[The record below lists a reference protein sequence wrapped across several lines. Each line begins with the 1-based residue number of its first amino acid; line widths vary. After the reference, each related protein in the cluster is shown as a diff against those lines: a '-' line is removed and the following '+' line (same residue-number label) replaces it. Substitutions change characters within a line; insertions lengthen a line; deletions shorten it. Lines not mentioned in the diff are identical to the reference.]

1 MTVHVA
7 PRRRLN
13 APVAMPRSSQDRPFH
28 LSEVVDIDTLTDI
41 LKRFH
46 RISTIPAAIIDP
58 DGNYLA
64 SVGWQRICLDFHLKR
79 AAAKQQCL
87 KNDRAL
93 LQECCERRSCV
104 LRPCPHGLINT
115 ASPLIIDGCH
125 VASIFTGQ
133 LLTEPLTADSRAR
146 FRTQA
151 ERLGLDPDSYLQALA
166 EVPVVSEQQLWDNLG
181 FLVRLVASMAESGLA
196 NLRLEQKRRAL
207 AESEER
213 YRALFH
219 NNHTVMAIIDPETG
233 KIVDVNSKACE
244 YYGYSREELQHMT
257 VADINLLPA
266 DEMARLIRR
275 TRTRSSRPF
284 QIRHRLASGEI
295 REVEIYSGPIR
306 LHGRDLLYSIIHD
319 ITRRKRLDRA
329 LRRSRDQWEK
339 TFDAIDDIVT
349 LQDPNMCI
357 VRANLAAS
365 RTFGVSPP
373 ELIGRHCY
381 ELFRGNTTPCRGCP
395 ISNARKDRRKHTALI
410 TNKQNGRIYTVYC
423 SPLLNEQGELE
434 YLVHTAT
441 DITETIQLKEDRM
454 RLAAAIEQASESV
467 VITDVNG
474 TIQYVNPAFE
484 RHSGYSRDEA
494 MGRNPRILKS
504 DRHNAAFYTKMWDT
518 ISSGHVW
525 RGHIINRR
533 KDGTFFEEDAS
544 ISPVRD
550 SSGRI
555 TNYVAVK
562 RDVTREVSLERQL
575 HQAMKME
582 AIGTL
587 AGGIAHDFNNIL
599 SAILGYG
606 QMARQQLPPDHPVR
620 DDLERIL
627 VAGQRAAD
635 LVRQILTFSRQDKE
649 QMKPVKIQF
658 IIKEVIKLLR
668 ASLPSTITIRQE
680 VDINCGPVLAEPAK
694 IHQVLMNLCTN
705 AKYAMDGHDGILTIA
720 LQPLE
725 VGSGR
730 YAACPQ
736 LEPGLWV
743 DLTVADTGCGMDH
756 TIREKI
762 FDPFFTTR
770 ERGQGTGLGLAV
782 VHGIVKKCGGEITV
796 TSEVNQGTVFHIYLP
811 VIHETRREMEG
822 QKNDIPG
829 GTERIL
835 VVDDD
840 REIADLER
848 RMLTEL
854 GYQATMFTDSGKAL
868 ASWKRDPDAYDLVLT
883 DMTMPGISGAEL
895 ARQMLDLRPGTP
907 IVLCTGFSEAM
918 DRERARELGIRGYIM
933 KPVLLR
939 ELAAR
944 IREALAGG

>member
-1 MTVHVA
+1 
-7 PRRRLN
+7 
-13 APVAMPRSSQDRPFH
+13 MPRSDQNRPFH
-28 LSEVVDIDTLTDI
+28 LRDVVDIDTLTDI
-41 LKRFH
+41 FRRFH
-46 RISTIPAAIIDP
+46 RLSGIPAAIIDP
-58 DGNYLA
+58 DGNYLT
-64 SVGWQRICLDFHLKR
+64 SVGWQRICLDFHLKEP
-79 AAAKQQCL
+79 AARKECIR
-87 KNDRAL
+87 NDRAL
-93 LQECCERRSCV
+93 LKECLQRRCRV
-104 LRPCPHGLINT
+104 LRPCPHGLVNT
-115 ASPLIIDGCH
+115 ASPLIIDGHH

-133 LLTEPLTADSRAR
+133 LLTEPLTADGRAR
-146 FRTQA
+146 FVQLA
-151 ERLGLDPDSYLQALA
+151 ERLRLDTGSYMEALA
-166 EVPVVSEQQLWDNLG
+166 EVPIVSEERLWDNLD
-181 FLVRLVASMAESGLA
+181 FLVRLVVSMAESGLA
-196 NLRLEQKRRAL
+196 NLRLTRKRQAL

-233 KIVDVNSKACE
+233 RIVDVNSKACE
-244 YYGYSREELQHMT
+244 YYGYSREELQRLT
-257 VADINLLPA
+257 IADINLLPA
-266 DEMARLIRR
+266 EEIARLIRQTGR
-275 TRTRSSRPF
+275 GSSRPF
-284 QIRHRLASGEI
+284 QVRHRLATGEI
-295 REVEIYSGPIR
+295 RDVEIYSGPIR
-306 LHGRDLLYSIIHD
+306 LHGRNLLYAIIHD
-319 ITRRKRLDRA
+319 ITRRTRLDRA

-381 ELFRGNTTPCRGCP
+381 ELFLGNSSPCNGCP
-395 ISNARKDRRKHTALI
+395 VSNALGDRQKHTALI
-410 TNKQNGRIYTVYC
+410 THEQNGRIYTVAC
-423 SPLLNEQGELE
+423 SPLLDEHGELE

-467 VITDVNG
+467 VITDVDG

-494 MGRNPRILKS
+494 VGQNPRILKS
-504 DRHNAAFYTKMWDT
+504 GHHNAAFYTKMWDT
-518 ISSGHVW
+518 ISRGQVW
-525 RGHIINRR
+525 MGHIINRK
-533 KDGTFFEEDAS
+533 KDGTIFEEDAS

-550 SSGRI
+550 SGGQI

-668 ASLPSTITIRQE
+668 ASLPSTITIRQDVNIDCE
-680 VDINCGPVLAEPAK
+680 PVLADPAK

-705 AKYAMDGHDGILTIA
+705 AKYAMDGQDGLLTIS
-720 LQPLE
+720 LQPVE
-725 VGSGR
+725 VKSGR
-730 YAACPQ
+730 HPDCPQ
-736 LEPGLWV
+736 LEPGPYV
-743 DLTVADTGCGMDH
+743 VLTVADTGCGMDRA
-756 TIREKI
+756 IREKI

-782 VHGIVKKCGGEITV
+782 VHGIVKKCGGEIMV
-796 TSEVNQGTVFHIYLP
+796 SSEVNRGTVFHIYLP
-811 VIHETRREMEG
+811 VIHETRREMQA
-822 QKNDIPG
+822 QKMDIPG

-854 GYQATMFTDSGKAL
+854 GYRPTMFTDSAKAL
-868 ASWKRDPDAYDLVLT
+868 AAWKADPDGFDLVLT
-883 DMTMPGISGAEL
+883 DMTMPGISGADL
-895 ARQMLDLRPGTP
+895 ARRILELRPQTP
-907 IVLCTGFSEAM
+907 IVLCTGFSENM
-918 DRERARELGIRGYIM
+918 DQERAAELGIRGYIM

-944 IREALAGG
+944 IREALDRT

>member
-1 MTVHVA
+1 MFSRQPDRA
-7 PRRRLN
+7 R
-13 APVAMPRSSQDRPFH
+13 VAMPRSGQETFH
-28 LSEVVDIDTLTDI
+28 LRDIVDIDVLTDI
-41 LKRFH
+41 FKRFH
-46 RISTIPAAIIDP
+46 RLTRIPTAIIDP
-58 DGNYLA
+58 DGTYLA
-64 SVGWQRICLDFHLKR
+64 SVGWQRLCLEFHLKN
-79 AAAKQQCL
+79 AKARKECL
-87 KNDRAL
+87 ENDRIL
-93 LQECCERRSCV
+93 LRECHRRCSCI
-104 LRPCPHGLINT
+104 LRACPYGLINT
-115 ASPLIIDGCH
+115 ASPLVIEGCH

-133 LLTEPLTADSRAR
+133 LLTEPIGDTTRAR
-146 FRTQA
+146 FVQQA
-151 ERLGLDPDSYLQALA
+151 ERLGLEPGPYLEALA
-166 EVPVVSEQQLWDNLG
+166 EVPVVSEQRLWDHLE
-181 FLVRLVASMAESGLA
+181 FLVRLVVSMAESGLA
-196 NLRLEQKRRAL
+196 NLNLTRKRQAL

-219 NNHTVMAIIDPETG
+219 NNHTVMAIIDPETTR
-233 KIVDVNSKACE
+233 IVDVNGKACE
-244 YYGYSREELQHMT
+244 YYGYTREELLGMT
-257 VADINLLPA
+257 VSEINLLPS
-266 DEMARLIRR
+266 DQVVRLVRR
-275 TRTRSSRPF
+275 VRTHSPGPV

-295 REVEIYSGPIR
+295 RDVEIYSGPIR

-349 LQDPNMCI
+349 LQDPDMRI
-357 VRANLAAS
+357 VRANRAAS
-365 RTFGVSPP
+365 RSFGVEPP
-373 ELIGRHCY
+373 ELIGKHCY
-381 ELFRGNTTPCRGCP
+381 EFFRGSHAPCRGCP
-395 ISNARKDRRKHTALI
+395 VSGTLDDRQKHTALI
-410 TNKQNGRIYTVYC
+410 SHEQNGRIYTVSC
-423 SPLLNEQGELE
+423 SPLFDERGTLE

-441 DITETIQLKEDRM
+441 DITETVQLKEDRM
-454 RLAAAIEQASESV
+454 RMAAAIEQASESV
-467 VITDVNG
+467 IITGVDG

-484 RHSGYSRDEA
+484 RLSGYSREEA
-494 MGRNPRILKS
+494 VGQNPRILKS
-504 DRHNAAFYTKMWDT
+504 GHHNSAFYRKMWDT
-518 ISSGHVW
+518 ITQGYVW
-525 RGHIINRR
+525 RGHIVNRK
-533 KDGTFFEEDAS
+533 KDGTLFEEDAS

-550 SSGRI
+550 STGRI

-668 ASLPSTITIRQE
+668 ASLPSTITIRQD
-680 VDINCGPVLAEPAK
+680 VDINCGPVLADPAK

-705 AKYAMDGHDGILTIA
+705 AKYAMDGQDGTLTIT
-720 LQPLE
+720 LRPVEIGVDRHQD
-725 VGSGR
+725 
-730 YAACPQ
+730 CPQ
-736 LEPGLWV
+736 LEPGSYV
-743 DLTVADTGCGMDH
+743 DLTVADTGCGMDRS
-756 TIREKI
+756 IREKI

-796 TSEVNQGTVFHIYLP
+796 ASEVGQGTVFHIYLP
-811 VIHETRREMEG
+811 VIHEPRREM
-822 QKNDIPG
+822 QDNAPDIPG
-829 GTERIL
+829 GMERIL

-848 RMLTEL
+848 RMLTGL
-854 GYQATMFTDSGKAL
+854 GYRPTLFTDSAKAL
-868 ASWKRDPDAYDLVLT
+868 AAWKDDPDAFDLVLT

-895 ARQMLDLRPGTP
+895 ARQILELRPQTP
-907 IVLCTGFSEAM
+907 IVLCTGFSEVM
-918 DRERARELGIRGYIM
+918 DQARAASLGIRGYIM

-939 ELAAR
+939 ELAAK
-944 IREALAGG
+944 IREALDGE

>member
-1 MTVHVA
+1 MH
-7 PRRRLN
+7 
-13 APVAMPRSSQDRPFH
+13 RSSHDRPFH
-28 LSEVVDIDTLTDI
+28 LSDVVDIDTLTDI
-41 LKRFH
+41 FKRFH
-46 RISTIPAAIIDP
+46 RLSNIPTAIIDP
-58 DGNYLA
+58 DGTYLA
-64 SVGWQRICLDFHLKR
+64 SVGWQRVCLDFHLGR
-79 AAAKQQCL
+79 PAAKRQCV

-93 LQECCERRSCV
+93 LRECRERRSCV
-104 LRPCPHGLINT
+104 LRPCPHGLVNT

-133 LLTEPLTADSRAR
+133 LLTEPLTEATRAR
-146 FRTQA
+146 FRQQA
-151 ERLGLDPDSYLQALA
+151 ERLGLDSGPYLEALA
-166 EVPVVSEQQLWDNLG
+166 EVPVVSREQLWDSLD
-181 FLVRLVASMAESGLA
+181 FLVRLVTSMAECGLA
-196 NLRLEQKRRAL
+196 RLRLEQKRQAL

-219 NNHTVMAIIDPETG
+219 NNHTVMAIIDPETNR
-233 KIVDVNSKACE
+233 IVDVNSKACE
-244 YYGYSREELQHMT
+244 YYGYSRQELQGMT
-257 VADINLLPA
+257 IADINLLPA
-266 DEMARLIRR
+266 EDTIRLIRQAG
-275 TRTRSSRPF
+275 TRSSRPF
-284 QIRHRLASGEI
+284 QVRHRLASGEI
-295 REVEIYSGPIR
+295 RDVEIYSGPIR

-349 LQDPNMCI
+349 LQDPNMHI

-365 RTFGVSPP
+365 RAFGVSPP

-381 ELFRGNTTPCRGCP
+381 DLFRGSQAPCRGCP
-395 ISNARKDRRKHTALI
+395 VSSARGDRRKHTALI
-410 TNKQNGRIYTVYC
+410 THEQNGRVYTVSC

-467 VITDVNG
+467 VITDVDG

-494 MGRNPRILKS
+494 VGRNPRILKS
-504 DRHNAAFYTKMWDT
+504 DHHNAAFYAKMWET

-525 RGHIINRR
+525 MGRIVNRK
-533 KDGTFFEEDAS
+533 KDGTIFEEDAS

-668 ASLPSTITIRQE
+668 ASLPSTITIRQD
-680 VDINCGPVLAEPAK
+680 VDV
-694 IHQVLMNLCTN
+694 
-705 AKYAMDGHDGILTIA
+705 
-720 LQPLE
+720 
-725 VGSGR
+725 
-730 YAACPQ
+730 
-736 LEPGLWV
+736 
-743 DLTVADTGCGMDH
+743 
-756 TIREKI
+756 
-762 FDPFFTTR
+762 
-770 ERGQGTGLGLAV
+770 
-782 VHGIVKKCGGEITV
+782 
-796 TSEVNQGTVFHIYLP
+796 
-811 VIHETRREMEG
+811 
-822 QKNDIPG
+822 
-829 GTERIL
+829 
-835 VVDDD
+835 
-840 REIADLER
+840 
-848 RMLTEL
+848 
-854 GYQATMFTDSGKAL
+854 
-868 ASWKRDPDAYDLVLT
+868 
-883 DMTMPGISGAEL
+883 
-895 ARQMLDLRPGTP
+895 
-907 IVLCTGFSEAM
+907 
-918 DRERARELGIRGYIM
+918 
-933 KPVLLR
+933 
-939 ELAAR
+939 
-944 IREALAGG
+944 

>member
-1 MTVHVA
+1 
-7 PRRRLN
+7 
-13 APVAMPRSSQDRPFH
+13 MPTASNDIPFQFRD
-28 LSEVVDIDTLTDI
+28 VVDIDALTDI
-41 LKRFH
+41 FRRFH
-46 RISTIPAAIIDP
+46 RLSNIPAAIIDP
-58 DGNYLA
+58 DCTFLT
-64 SVGWQRICLDFHLKR
+64 SVGWQRVCLDFHLASPRSRKE
-79 AAAKQQCL
+79 CL
-87 KNDRAL
+87 KNDRIL
-93 LQECCERRSCV
+93 LKECSRHCTRV
-104 LRPCPHGLINT
+104 IRPCPHGLVNT
-115 ASPLIIDGCH
+115 ASPLIIDGRH

-133 LLTEPLTADSRAR
+133 LLTEPLTDATRERFERQAR
-146 FRTQA
+146 
-151 ERLGLDPDSYLQALA
+151 RLGLDTGKYMEALA
-166 EVPVVSEQQLWDNLG
+166 EVPVVGEERLWDNLD
-181 FLVRLVASMAESGLA
+181 FLVRLVTSMAESGLA
-196 NLRLEQKRRAL
+196 NLRLKRKRQAL

-219 NNHTVMAIIDPETG
+219 DNHTVMAIIDPETG
-233 KIVDVNSKACE
+233 RIVDVNAKACE
-244 YYGYSREELQHMT
+244 YYGYSREEMQGMAVT
-257 VADINLLPA
+257 DINLLPA
-266 DEMARLIRR
+266 DNLDRLIHKAQAG
-275 TRTRSSRPF
+275 SSRPF
-284 QIRHRLASGEI
+284 QNRHRLASGEV
-295 REVEIYSGPIR
+295 RDVEVYSGPIR

-365 RTFGVSPP
+365 RSFGVSPP
-373 ELIGRHCY
+373 ELIGKHCY
-381 ELFRGNTTPCRGCP
+381 ELFRGNPEPCDGCP
-395 ISNARKDRRKHTALI
+395 VFNALGDRQKHTALI
-410 TNKQNGRIYTVYC
+410 THEQNGRVYTVSC
-423 SPLLNEQGELE
+423 SPLLDEEGRLE

-467 VITDVNG
+467 VITDVDG

-484 RHSGYSRDEA
+484 HHTGFSRNEA
-494 MGRNPRILKS
+494 VGRNPRILKS
-504 DRHNAAFYTKMWDT
+504 GHHNAAFYTKMWDT
-518 ISSGHVW
+518 ISRGHVW

-533 KDGTFFEEDAS
+533 KDGTIFEEDAS

-562 RDVTREVSLERQL
+562 RDVTREVTLERQL
-575 HQAMKME
+575 QRAVKME

-599 SAILGYG
+599 SAILGYS
-606 QMARQQLPPDHPVR
+606 QLARQQLPPDHPVR
-620 DDLERIL
+620 DDLEQIL
-627 VAGQRAAD
+627 VAGRRATD
-635 LVRQILTFSRQDKE
+635 LVKQILTFSRQDKE

-658 IIKEVIKLLR
+658 IIKEVVKLLR
-668 ASLPSTITIRQE
+668 ASLPSTITIKQK
-680 VDINCGPVLAEPAK
+680 VDTTCRPVLADPAK

-705 AKYAMDGHDGILTIA
+705 AKYAMDGCNGTLTIS
-720 LQPLE
+720 LRQIK
-725 VGSGR
+725 VGSKR
-730 YAACPQ
+730 HPACPQ
-736 LEPGLWV
+736 LEPGLYV
-743 DLTVADTGCGMDH
+743 ELMVRDTGCGMDNS
-756 TIREKI
+756 ILEKI

-782 VHGIVKKCGGEITV
+782 VHGIIKKCDGEITV
-796 TSEVNQGTVFHIYLP
+796 ASEVNRGTVFHIYLP
-811 VIHETRREMEG
+811 VIHEARREIRER
-822 QKNDIPG
+822 KHEIPG

-848 RMLTEL
+848 RMLEEL
-854 GYQATMFTDSGKAL
+854 GYRPTMFTDSTKAL
-868 ASWKRDPDAYDLVLT
+868 AAWKEAPDAYDLVLT

-895 ARQMLDLRPGTP
+895 ARQILELRPKTP

-918 DRERARELGIRGYIM
+918 DRQRAAELGIRGYIM

-944 IREALAGG
+944 LREALDDR

>member
-1 MTVHVA
+1 
-7 PRRRLN
+7 
-13 APVAMPRSSQDRPFH
+13 MPRSSENMPFH
-28 LSEVVDIDTLTDI
+28 LKDVVDIDALTDI

-46 RISTIPAAIIDP
+46 RLSNIPTAIIDP
-58 DGNYLA
+58 GGNFLT
-64 SVGWQRICLDFHLKR
+64 SVGWQRICLDFHLAEPASRK
-79 AAAKQQCL
+79 KCIS
-87 KNDRAL
+87 NDHAL
-93 LQECCERRSCV
+93 QQECHRRRGCV
-104 LRPCPHGLINT
+104 LRPCPHGLVNT
-115 ASPLIIDGCH
+115 ASPVIIDGRH

-133 LLTEPLTADSRAR
+133 LFTEPLTTEARNR
-146 FRTQA
+146 FRRQA
-151 ERLGLDPDSYLQALA
+151 ERLGFDPDSYLQALA
-166 EVPVVSEQQLWDNLG
+166 EVPVVDEERLWDNLA
-181 FLVRLVASMAESGLA
+181 FLVRLVVSMGESGLA
-196 NLRLEQKRRAL
+196 GLRLDRKQQAL

-233 KIVDVNSKACE
+233 AIVDVNSKACE
-244 YYGYSREELQHMT
+244 YYGYSRKELQGMT

-275 TRTRSSRPF
+275 AGTVSSRPF
-284 QIRHRLASGEI
+284 QIRHRLATGEI
-295 REVEIYSGPIR
+295 RDVEIYSGPIR

-319 ITRRKRLDRA
+319 ITPRKRLDRA

-381 ELFRGNTTPCRGCP
+381 ELFRGNSAPCEGCP
-395 ISNARKDRRKHTALI
+395 VFSALGDRRKHTALI
-410 TNKQNGRIYTVYC
+410 TREQTGRIYTVSC
-423 SPLLNEQGELE
+423 SPLLDEQGNLE

-467 VITDVNG
+467 VITDVDG

-484 RHSGYSRDEA
+484 EHTGYSREEA
-494 MGRNPRILKS
+494 VGENPRILKS
-504 DRHNAAFYTKMWDT
+504 GHHNAAFYKKMWDT
-518 ISSGHVW
+518 ISRGQVW
-525 RGHIINRR
+525 MGHIINRK
-533 KDGTFFEEDAS
+533 KDGTIFEEDAS

-550 SSGRI
+550 SGGRI

-649 QMKPVKIQF
+649 QMKPVRIQF

-668 ASLPSTITIRQE
+668 ASLPSTITIRQ
-680 VDINCGPVLAEPAK
+680 DIDTGCDPVLADPAK

-705 AKYAMDGHDGILTIA
+705 AKYAMDGRDGVLTISLHA
-720 LQPLE
+720 IE
-725 VGSGR
+725 VDAGR
-730 YAACPQ
+730 HPECPQ
-736 LEPGLWV
+736 LEPGPYV
-743 DLTVADTGCGMDH
+743 DLMVADTGCGMDSS
-756 TIREKI
+756 IREKI

-782 VHGIVKKCGGEITV
+782 VHGIVKKSGGEITV
-796 TSEVNQGTVFHIYLP
+796 ASEVGQGTVFHIYLP
-811 VIHETRREMEG
+811 VIRESRGEMRR
-822 QKNDIPG
+822 QQSDIPG

-835 VVDDD
+835 VIDDD

-848 RMLTEL
+848 RMLTGL
-854 GYQATMFTDSGKAL
+854 GYRPTMFIDSTKAL
-868 ASWKRDPDAYDLVLT
+868 AAWKDDPDAYDLVLT

-895 ARQMLDLRPGTP
+895 ARQILDRRPGTP
-907 IVLCTGFSEAM
+907 IILCTGFSEAM
-918 DRERARELGIRGYIM
+918 DEGRAAELGIRGYIM

-944 IREALAGG
+944 VREALDQA